1 MQKPSLLKAV
11 FCLIIITSCYEQK
24 ALSFT
29 FQRGAASNK
38 HHLLPSENMDFVFD
52 GDLPTKFIRKL
63 NKNIEILETSKSTI
77 DLDLKAMES
86 LPVKGK
92 TNQKEDEA
100 PATVHSI
107 LNGPTNTMRA
117 YLRSKTGPFLRM
129 DPDGSLGGTK
139 DMQDKNVVFIVERMS
154 KDAVRLKGEAANKY
168 ICITKKQKIITK
180 ENPNSKCLLRSYL
193 EENHYE
199 LFWSYS
205 YSKKTD
211 GEDGWFLALKHNGK
225 VRKPSKTKLGDEQ
238 TMFFVYRADDMPDT

>member
-1 MQKPSLLKAV
+1 
-11 FCLIIITSCYEQK
+11 
-24 ALSFT
+24 
-29 FQRGAASNK
+29 
-38 HHLLPSENMDFVFD
+38 MDFVFD

-139 DMQDKNVVFIVERMS
+139 DMQDKNGEWFIYIEMERISFPLFQQQILFCFPSNIVLMIGVFRSDIGW
-154 KDAVRLKGEAANKY
+154 L
-168 ICITKKQKIITK
+168 
-180 ENPNSKCLLRSYL
+180 CLS
-193 EENHYE
+193 
-199 LFWSYS
+199 
-205 YSKKTD
+205 
-211 GEDGWFLALKHNGK
+211 A
-225 VRKPSKTKLGDEQ
+225 RKSGNLVNLTLIK
-238 TMFFVYRADDMPDT
+238 